1 MYDPEAAVTQ
11 VHTDASSLALSGI
24 LLQGGTST
32 TLHMVYA
39 VSKKTTSAESKYHSS
54 RLELLAIIWTLNRL
68 RPFLLGIKFTVVTDC
83 QALVYLNL
91 HKTVKPQ
98 IARWFEVLHE
108 YDFEIKYRP
117 AARMAHAD
125 ALSRAVDDETED
137 ADSVDKQLTER
148 LEVCVALTKEERV
161 RFMQRADEHTCKL
174 IALLECKN
182 DLTKQEKSEIVNFEL
197 SSGVLYRVY
206 EGRPLLVIPKTMRKG
221 IVIEAHD
228 HGGHFGLERT
238 IARVTADYWFSR
250 LRRYVRQHI
259 NMCLDCLVHKRP
271 SGKRPGLLH
280 PIPPGKRPF
289 QVIHIDHLGP
299 FETSTSN
306 NKYLLVIADNLT
318 KYVQLFPCAT
328 TDATGV
334 IRILKKFCDDRGI
347 PDRIISDRG
356 TCFTSRAFNRFCLDR
371 EIAHTLNSTR
381 HPQANG
387 QVERANRT
395 IIPLLS
401 ISTSDQRRWDVK
413 VKEVERQMNT
423 AVNKTTTRTPYEAL
437 HGYLPRFRPG
447 ALPTLSRTRNESSSP
462 EEVQAEVRE
471 NIVREQK
478 KMKNRYDRKHFDGI
492 RYEVGEVVVMLRQ
505 PTAGQPSK
513 LQAKYRE
520 KPLQVMKVLPSDT
533 YRVAE
538 LGSDGH
544 EIYATTAHVSQLKSW
559 RILRESDD
567 EVNDRDESDDEV
579 NDRDESDDEVNDRD
593 ESDDEV
599 NDRDESN
606 DEVQLHVQLRQSARK
621 RKLPARLEGF
631 ELGRP

>member
-1 MYDPEAAVTQ
+1 
-11 VHTDASSLALSGI
+11 
-24 LLQGGTST
+24 
-32 TLHMVYA
+32 
-39 VSKKTTSAESKYHSS
+39 
-54 RLELLAIIWTLNRL
+54 
-68 RPFLLGIKFTVVTDC
+68 
-83 QALVYLNL
+83 VYLNL

-117 AARMAHAD
+117 GSRMAHAD
-125 ALSRAVDDETED
+125 ALSRAVDDETDD

-161 RFMQRADEHTCKL
+161 RFMQRADEHSCKL
-174 IALLECKN
+174 IALLEYN
-182 DLTKQEKSEIVNFEL
+182 NELTKQEKSEIENFEL
-197 SSGVLYRVY
+197 SSGVLYRVC

-228 HGGHFGLERT
+228 HGGHFGVDRT
-238 IARVTADYWFSR
+238 VARITADYWFSG

-306 NKYLLVIADNLT
+306 NKYLLVVADNLT
-318 KYVQLFPCAT
+318 KYVHLYPCGT
-328 TDATGV
+328 TDAAGV
-334 IRILKKFCDDRGI
+334 IRILKRFCDERGI
-347 PDRIISDRG
+347 PNRIITDRG
-356 TCFTSRAFNRFCLDR
+356 TCFTSRALYQFCLDR

-401 ISTSDQRRWDVK
+401 MSTSDQRRWDAK
-413 VKEVERQMNT
+413 VKDVERLLNT
-423 AVNKTTTRTPYEAL
+423 AANKTTTKTPYEAL
-437 HGYLPRFRPG
+437 HGYLPRFQSG
-447 ALPTLSRTRNESSSP
+447 TLPALSRTRNESRSP
-462 EEVQAEVRE
+462 EEVQAEVLE
-471 NIVREQK
+471 NIVHEQT
-478 KMKNRYDRKHFDGI
+478 KMKSQYDRKHFDGI

-505 PTAGQPSK
+505 PTVGQPSK

-520 KPLQVMKVLPSDT
+520 KPLQVMKVLPNDT

-538 LGSDGH
+538 LGSDGR
-544 EIYATTAHVSQLKSW
+544 ETYATTAHVSQLKSR
-559 RILRESDD
+559 RIMREVDD
-567 EVNDRDESDDEV
+567 ECHDEFQPDASDGEQRNTTV
-579 NDRDESDDEVNDRD
+579 TTRTSATAET
-593 ESDDEV
+593 
-599 NDRDESN
+599 
-606 DEVQLHVQLRQSARK
+606 VQHRQSTRK
-621 RKLPARLEGF
+621 RQVPARF
-631 ELGRP
+631 DDYELGRR